1 MVRLASIVQTLNDEI
16 AGLRAVGTAKVAELV
31 RQ

>member
-1 MVRLASIVQTLNDEI
+1 VQTLNDEI
-16 AGLRAVGTAKVAELV
+16 AGLRAVGTGKVVELV